1 MPKLP
6 RVKPQKVLSA
16 LLRAGFYAHHQ
27 SGSHINLRH
36 KVKTYLHVIL
46 RSSLNPVF
54 YCDFTGLAANNS
66 ELARLAE
73 ALAKRVKNK

>member
-36 KVKTYLHVIL
+36 KTKSYLHVIIPNHN
-46 RSSLNPVF
+46 R
-54 YCDFTGLAANNS
+54 
-66 ELARLAE
+66 ELAPKTLKTIIAQSGLNIEEFRKL
-73 ALAKRVKNK
+73 L